1 MNTEIILVNVRECH
15 IAKLFKLDKLH
26 SYTVKHKHIGCTFR
40 SKCSGIGYPHIVILV
55 SILVSHILI
64 LAAFCISDIFVL
76 SFTTAIWTDGCHKRS
91 LVSMSIWGGTI
102 HPAGMTRGQQAR
114 QPSPSVTPAPSD
126 TRGHS
131 VKLPTQRDSYTHQHT
146 H

>member
-91 LVSMSIWGGTI
+91 LVSMSIWGGHHSPGRHDSGAASPPAI
-102 HPAGMTRGQQAR
+102 PQCHPC
-114 QPSPSVTPAPSD
+114 PE
-126 TRGHS
+126 
-131 VKLPTQRDSYTHQHT
+131 
-146 H
+146 

>member
-1 MNTEIILVNVRECH
+1 MLH
-15 IAKLFKLDKLH
+15 I
-26 SYTVKHKHIGCTFR
+26 
-40 SKCSGIGYPHIVILV
+40 P
-55 SILVSHILI
+55 I
-64 LAAFCISDIFVL
+64 LAVFYVSDIFVL
-76 SFTTAIWTDGCHKRS
+76 SFTSAIWTDGCHKRS

-131 VKLPTQRDSYTHQHT
+131 VKLPTQRDSYKIHYSFSKFSINWLRLIRSTYLNHCESSTSIIVNQIQSAALVSACGSVCQH
-146 H
+146 